1 MRTHA
6 HAHPVSHRLW
16 GRMVRTWAAGGILG
30 LAGLGASLAWASP
43 HQPLSDNDILETLP
57 QQSASR
63 AEARRLRQQ
72 LARQP
77 QDAATA
83 VALARAYLD
92 QAHQEGDARL
102 AGLGLGALS
111 AWQNLRPE
119 SGQVPTEVLVTHG
132 TIAQYLHDFDGA
144 ARRLQQALK
153 QDPRH
158 AQAWI
163 TLATVRRV
171 QGRYA
176 ESSQA
181 CEGLKA
187 AGNTV
192 YAAACLAENQSLR
205 GQQASARQTLQG
217 LLKQAEAQGAQGSGL
232 RQWLWTTL
240 AELEERA
247 GQPQAAEAAWQQ
259 ALAEGREGY
268 VLSAWADFL
277 LHQQRPREVLALLAS
292 RADAT
297 RSDALLLRLAVAATQ
312 AADPRAAGWRGL
324 LQSRFEAS
332 AARPEASRVHA
343 REQARF
349 ALTVRQSPTEA
360 LALAQANLQ
369 TQREPAD
376 LLLMAE
382 VARAQPNTA
391 TRQQALQNL
400 QTLSRQLGVH
410 DARLALP

>member
-1 MRTHA
+1 
-6 HAHPVSHRLW
+6 
-16 GRMVRTWAAGGILG
+16 MVRCWAGGVALC
-30 LAGLGASLAWASP
+30 LAGLGANVAWGTP
-43 HQPLSDNDILETLP
+43 HQPASDNEVIETLP

-63 AEARRLRQQ
+63 ADASRLRRQ
-72 LARQP
+72 LASQP
-77 QDAATA
+77 RDAASA

-92 QAHQEGDARL
+92 QAHQQGDARL
-102 AGLGLGALS
+102 AGLALGALS
-111 AWQNLRPE
+111 AWQSLRPE
-119 SGQVPTEVLVTHG
+119 SGQVPTEVLVTQG

-144 ARRLQQALK
+144 ASLLQQALK
-153 QDPRH
+153 QDARH

-171 QGRYA
+171 QGRYT

-181 CEGLKA
+181 CEGLRA
-187 AGNTV
+187 TGSVV
-192 YAAACLAENQSLR
+192 YAEACLAENQSLR
-205 GQQASARQTLQG
+205 GHQASARRTLLA
-217 LLKQAEAQGAQGSGL
+217 LLAQAEAQGPQGRGL
-232 RQWLWTTL
+232 RQWLWTTV
-240 AELEERA
+240 AELEERD

-277 LHQQRPREVLALLAS
+277 LHQQRPREVLALLGP

-297 RSDALLLRLAVAATQ
+297 RSDALLLRLAMAATQ
-312 AADPRAAGWRGL
+312 AGDPRAAVWRSL

-332 AARPEASRVHA
+332 AARPEARRVHA

-349 ALTVRQSPTEA
+349 ALTVRQAPAEA

-369 TQREPAD
+369 AQREPAD

-382 VARAQPNTA
+382 AARAQPSAA
-391 TRQQALQNL
+391 TRR
-400 QTLSRQLGVH
+400 QTLLSLQKLARQLGVH